1 MYYFKKLWY
10 KYNEVKRMKIIMALF
25 LFVLILIGLF
35 TMIGVIFLKGL
46 SNFISGL
53 FKSSKNNNEYYQYS
67 SNQSANKKDKTVIIE
82 GEVVRDTFIQE
93 YIKDINKLK
102 IGLDSDIASSLSSL
116 TNVMKNMDSYIE
128 NHKNNEKDVKIMTE
142 HYIPEL
148 LKHIKVY
155 KEFSYGS
162 FTSKHHE
169 DIKNELLETINMVTN
184 AYSTVLSEFYNS
196 MALSVSSSLD
206 AIKASIKLKGYVK

>member
-1 MYYFKKLWY
+1 
-10 KYNEVKRMKIIMALF
+10 
-25 LFVLILIGLF
+25 
-35 TMIGVIFLKGL
+35 MIGVIFLKGL

-67 SNQSANKKDKTVIIE
+67 GNQSANKKDKTVIIE

-162 FTSKHHE
+162 VTSKHHE

-184 AYSTVLSEFYNS
+184 AYSTVLSEFYDS

>member
-10 KYNEVKRMKIIMALF
+10 KYNEVKRMKIIIALF

-35 TMIGVIFLKGL
+35 TMIGVLFLKGL

-67 SNQSANKKDKTVIIE
+67 GNQSANKKDKTVIIE

-184 AYSTVLSEFYNS
+184 AYSTDS